1 MENEKR
7 ILIVEPFYGG
17 SHKQLIDFLTEYI
30 PKAEL
35 VTLPAKKW
43 HWRARTSALY
53 LSQVISKTFSR
64 DILFCSSVL
73 NLCELC
79 SLRPDLSQIP
89 KKIVYFHE
97 NQLVYPKQNTKNRD
111 FQYGYNQI
119 CTCIVADTI
128 LFNSHFNLDSFL
140 DNIGSFLKL
149 QPDFKPDVSVLKQ
162 QILDKS
168 KVLYFP
174 IKLPKHRSLL
184 KRFENPESPE
194 KRENPEKPEKTEI
207 PEKHENTEKNGNTE
221 NTEKPENPEK
231 DENPENLE
239 KTEIPEN
246 PEKPEK
252 SEKPLHILWP
262 HRWEHDKNPEDF
274 FQTLFKL
281 KQENLNFELSILGE
295 NFDDVPEVFNR
306 AKVELKQEIRH
317 FGWLENREK
326 YFEILHEA
334 DVVISTANHEFFGVA
349 MLESA
354 ASGCLPLVPDRL
366 VYPEIYPESCIYR
379 TQQQLFKKL
388 KSYCQKP
395 HLAQHHWTRD
405 KAEETCLKYS
415 TESMLSSYLELFE

>member
-1 MENEKR
+1 MDEKR

-53 LSQVISKTFSR
+53 LSQVISKTDNLR

-79 SLRPDLSQIP
+79 ALRPDLSQIP

-97 NQLVYPKQNTKNRD
+97 NQLVYPIQTTKNRD

-119 CTCIVADTI
+119 LTCLVADTI
-128 LFNSHFNLDSFL
+128 LFNSYFNLNSFL
-140 DNIGSFLKL
+140 HNIGSFLKL
-149 QPDFKPDVSVLKQ
+149 QPDFKPDVSTLKQ
-162 QILDKS
+162 QIKDKS
-168 KVLYFP
+168 QVLYFP
-174 IKLPKHRSLL
+174 IKLPKYRILQP
-184 KRFENPESPE
+184 KA
-194 KRENPEKPEKTEI
+194 
-207 PEKHENTEKNGNTE
+207 
-221 NTEKPENPEK
+221 
-231 DENPENLE
+231 
-239 KTEIPEN
+239 
-246 PEKPEK
+246 
-252 SEKPLHILWP
+252 EKPLHILWP

-281 KQENLNFELSILGE
+281 KHENLNFRLSILGE
-295 NFDDVPEVFNR
+295 HFDDVPEVFNR
-306 AKVELKQEIRH
+306 AKVELQQEIIH
-317 FGWLENREK
+317 FGWLESKEK
-326 YFEILHEA
+326 YFEILSEA
-334 DVVISTANHEFFGVA
+334 NVVISTANHEFFGVA
-349 MLESA
+349 MLEAA

-395 HLAQHHWTRD
+395 YLPQHHWPQD
-405 KAEETCLKYS
+405 KAEEICSKYS
-415 TESMLSSYLELFE
+415 TESMLSSYLALFE

>member
-7 ILIVEPFYGG
+7 IIIVEPFYGG

-79 SLRPDLSQIP
+79 SLRPDLGQIP

-119 CTCIVADTI
+119 CTCLVADTI

-162 QILDKS
+162 QIKDKS

-174 IKLPKHRSLL
+174 IKLPKYRSLL
-184 KRFENPESPE
+184 KKFEKPINPEKPEKPENLENPVNPE
-194 KRENPEKPEKTEI
+194 KPENSENPEKPEY
-207 PEKHENTEKNGNTE
+207 PEKPENTEKR
-221 NTEKPENPEK
+221 EKR
-231 DENPENLE
+231 
-239 KTEIPEN
+239 
-246 PEKPEK
+246 
-252 SEKPLHILWP
+252 LHILWP

>member
-119 CTCIVADTI
+119 CTCLVADTI

-262 HRWEHDKNPEDF
+262 HRWEHDKNPESL
-274 FQTLFKL
+274 FQALYVL
-281 KQENLNFELSILGE
+281 QEQGVHFSLSVLGE
-295 NFDDVPEVFNR
+295 SYAEIPSVFEEAR
-306 AKVELKQEIRH
+306 LRLKDNIHH
-317 FGWLENREK
+317 FGFAESREK
-326 YFEILHEA
+326 YYQILRTG
-334 DVVISTANHEFFGVA
+334 DVIVSTALHEFFGVS
-349 MLESA
+349 MLEGTYL
-354 ASGCLPLVPDRL
+354 GCFPLVPDRL
-366 VYPEIYPESCIYR
+366 VYPELYPPECIYR
-379 TQQQLFKKL
+379 TDAQLCKKL
-388 KSYCQKP
+388 KKFALNPTELRNETPYINY
-395 HLAQHHWTRD
+395 D
-405 KAEETCLKYS
+405 KFSFDSLYS
-415 TESMLSSYLELFE
+415 LLMAS